1 MPIVDASHETARARA
16 PGDAEERPAPSRRQV
31 RAERA
36 SSPIGRL
43 LRYGG
48 LFVGASIGWS
58 VGGTFAARPEL
69 VVASQVFFSAVLAGL
84 GFLATPYIVFDLVD
98 AIVARLR
105 RLTLDAL
112 LIGCMGAFAGA
123 LFGLVLAWPLALL
136 PRPAGQVVPS
146 VVAILATVVGA
157 LVASSKQN
165 ELLALLGRRSL
176 TGSGTLV
183 LDTSALIDGRV
194 RELLRLGVL
203 EGRVLVPEE
212 VLRELHLLSEHS
224 DPSRRARGRR
234 GLDLLR
240 RMREELGSR
249 LEVVPAPAP
258 SRGADDAVLACCSQ
272 VGGRIVTCD
281 QRLADLA
288 RVRGLAVLNPNQV
301 AEALRHPVAVGDRF
315 SLRLVAEGREEGQ
328 AVGYLDDGTLVV
340 VERARD
346 FLGRDVTVEVTRTL
360 QTSSGRLVFGQ
371 VVQQDGG
378 R

>member
-1 MPIVDASHETARARA
+1 MPIVDTSHETARARA
-16 PGDAEERPAPSRRQV
+16 SDDAEERPAPRRRQL

-48 LFVGASIGWS
+48 LFVGALVGWS

-69 VVASQVFFSAVLAGL
+69 VAVSQLFFSAVSAAL

-98 AIVARLR
+98 AIVVRLR
-105 RLTLDAL
+105 RLTPDAL
-112 LIGCMGAFAGA
+112 LVGCMGAFAGA

-146 VVAILATVVGA
+146 LVAILATVVGA

-176 TGSGTLV
+176 TGSGALV

-212 VLRELHLLSEHS
+212 VLRELHLLAEHS

-240 RMREELGSR
+240 RMREELGGR
-249 LEVVPAPAP
+249 LEIVPAVVP
-258 SRGADDAVLACCSQ
+258 SRSADDAVVARGSEL
-272 VGGRIVTCD
+272 GGRVVTCD
-281 QRLADLA
+281 QQLADLA
-288 RVRGLAVLNPNQV
+288 RVRGLVVLNPNQI
-301 AEALRHPVAVGDRF
+301 AEALRHPVSVGDR
-315 SLRLVAEGREEGQ
+315 LRVRLVAEGREAGQ
-328 AVGYLDDGTLVV
+328 AVGYLEDGTLVV
-340 VERARD
+340 VER
-346 FLGRDVTVEVTRTL
+346 GRDLVGREVTVEVIRTL
-360 QTSSGRLVFGQ
+360 QTSGGRLVFAQ